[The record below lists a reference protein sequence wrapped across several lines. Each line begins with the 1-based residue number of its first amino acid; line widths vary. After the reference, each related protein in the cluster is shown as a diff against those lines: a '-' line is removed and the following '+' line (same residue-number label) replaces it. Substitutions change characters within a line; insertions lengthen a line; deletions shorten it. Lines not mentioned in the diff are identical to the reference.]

1 MLKTREYTI
10 TVETHNQ
17 YVVVI
22 TANSEDS
29 AIEIAEQH
37 VEQHQADLEDMTIIE
52 TEIVEVNDA

>member
-22 TANSEDS
+22 TANSEES
-29 AIEIAEQH
+29 AIEIAEQN
-37 VEQHQADLEDMTIIE
+37 VVDHQADLEDMTIIE